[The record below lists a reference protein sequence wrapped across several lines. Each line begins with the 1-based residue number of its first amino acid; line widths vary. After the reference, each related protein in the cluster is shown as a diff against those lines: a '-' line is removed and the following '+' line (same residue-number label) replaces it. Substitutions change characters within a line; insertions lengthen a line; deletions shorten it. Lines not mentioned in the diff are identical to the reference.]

1 VPTQNFDELADL
13 DYRMSHAAP
22 DRRLTV
28 EQAHQA
34 MRDHL
39 GCRAR
44 LCPCKEAALQCLA
57 DEGRLI
63 LDNGHP
69 R

>member
-1 VPTQNFDELADL
+1 VPTQNFDKLADL

-22 DRRLTV
+22 TYPLTV
-28 EQAHQA
+28 DQAHQA

-44 LCPCKEAALQCLA
+44 V
-57 DEGRLI
+57 
-63 LDNGHP
+63 
-69 R
+69 